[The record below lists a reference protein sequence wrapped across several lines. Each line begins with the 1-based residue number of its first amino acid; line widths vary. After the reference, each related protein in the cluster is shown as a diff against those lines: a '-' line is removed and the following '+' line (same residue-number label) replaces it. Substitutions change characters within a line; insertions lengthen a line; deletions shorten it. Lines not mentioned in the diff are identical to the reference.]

1 MFTTIAFFAAALI
14 GWSVGRLNE
23 RERTLDE
30 PALLL
35 QTRQDV
41 KLIVFLLFAILVML
55 GVIADSIR
63 GGFPALHF

>member
-14 GWSVGRLNE
+14 GWSVGRLNQ